1 MERTQMNETNDWWKS
16 SDDKIIQLSDFAEI
30 EYLDLYINVNSCDRV
45 YILSC
50 CSFQS
55 KHLPTFTC
63 FGNALFIASF

>member
-55 KHLPTFTC
+55 KHPSYIH
-63 FGNALFIASF
+63 LFW